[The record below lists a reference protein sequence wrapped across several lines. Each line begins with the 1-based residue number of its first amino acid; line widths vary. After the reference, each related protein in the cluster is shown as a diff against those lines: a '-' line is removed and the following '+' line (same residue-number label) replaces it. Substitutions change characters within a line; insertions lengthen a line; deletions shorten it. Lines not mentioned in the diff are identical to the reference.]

1 MPERRRWTVR
11 DLRRDNRSVLLWS
24 LYFDQPCS
32 RQDLSEA
39 TGLSSASVS
48 NVIRELIAEGIV
60 IEAGSVDSDGGRP
73 RVLLRINPDFGY
85 VVGIDVGETRVRAEL
100 FDLTMNVRANADY
113 PLEPREHGVD
123 VVVDRILAC
132 LRDVLAE
139 SGVPPESILGVGV
152 GVPGVV
158 EHGPEVL
165 LYGQTYGWDEVPLER
180 LLRDKGPGTDLPL
193 FIENGANT
201 LGQAELWFG
210 AGQGARHGV
219 VALIGS
225 GVGASI
231 IGHGAA
237 ERAGTSS
244 GTEWGHTTIMVG
256 GRDCRC
262 GSLGCLEAYVG
273 AEAILDR
280 YAQARHEAQGE
291 DEGQGWQQLLPGQDE
306 ETALAALA
314 DLAETSPEAAKV
326 LDDTALYL
334 GAGIADLINLFGPD
348 QIILGGWAG
357 LLLGQRLLPAI
368 RSSAREH
375 ALSHPYAETTISAG
389 RIGPDAVARGA
400 ATLPIQAFLNG
411 TAVPADRRGDM
422 AGHAG

>member
-24 LYFDQPCS
+24 LYVDQPCS

-60 IEAGSVDSDGGRP
+60 VEAGSVDSDGGRP
-73 RVLLRINPDFGY
+73 RVLLRINPDYGY
-85 VVGIDVGETRVRAEL
+85 VVGVDVGETRVRAEL
-100 FDLTMNVRANADY
+100 FDLTMTVRANADY
-113 PLEPREHGVD
+113 PFEPREHGVD
-123 VVVDRILAC
+123 VVVDRILTC
-132 LRDVLAE
+132 LRTVLAD
-139 SGVPPESILGVGV
+139 SGVAPEAILGVGI

-158 EHGPEVL
+158 EHGPETL
-165 LYGQTYGWDEVPLER
+165 LFAQTYGWDAVPLER
-180 LLRDKGPGTDLPL
+180 LLRAGTDLPL

-219 VALIGS
+219 VCLIGS

-231 IGHGAA
+231 IGHGAS
-237 ERAGTSS
+237 ERAGTSA

-280 YAQARHEAQGE
+280 Y
-291 DEGQGWQQLLPGQDE
+291 GQSSGPMLPDGDE
-306 ETALAALA
+306 ESALAALV
-314 DLAETSPEAAKV
+314 DLAETSPEAAHV
-326 LDDTALYL
+326 LDETALYL

-357 LLLGQRLLPAI
+357 LLLGRRLLPAI
-368 RSSAREH
+368 RSSAHEH
-375 ALSHPYAETTISAG
+375 ALSHAFAKTTISVG

-400 ATLPIQAFLNG
+400 ATLPVQAFLNG
-411 TAVPADRRGDM
+411 TAVPAARRGEGAGRDGIGSRGDV
-422 AGHAG
+422 AGHAS

>member
-73 RVLLRINPDFGY
+73 RVLLRVNPDYGY
-85 VVGIDVGETRVRAEL
+85 VIGIDVGETRVRAEL
-100 FDLTMNVRANADY
+100 FDLTMTVRANADY
-113 PLEPREHGVD
+113 PLEPREHGVQ
-123 VVVDRILAC
+123 VVVDRILTC
-132 LRDVLAE
+132 LQAVLTE
-139 SGVPPESILGVGV
+139 SGVPREAILGVGV

-165 LYGQTYGWDEVPLER
+165 LYGQTYGWDAVPLER
-180 LLRDKGPGTDLPL
+180 LLREGTDLPL
-193 FIENGANT
+193 YIENGANT

-219 VALIGS
+219 VCLIGS

-280 YAQARHEAQGE
+280 YGQTQGQPREQA
-291 DEGQGWQQLLPGQDE
+291 LPGDE
-306 ETALAALA
+306 ESALAALVELA
-314 DLAETSPEAAKV
+314 DTSPEAAKV

-334 GAGIADLINLFGPD
+334 GAGIADLINLFEPD
-348 QIILGGWAG
+348 QIILSGWAG

-375 ALSHPYAETTISAG
+375 ALSHPYAEATITVG

-411 TAVPADRRGDM
+411 TAVPAARRGDV

>member
-39 TGLSSASVS
+39 TRLSSASVS

-60 IEAGSVDSDGGRP
+60 VEAGSVDSDGGRP
-73 RVLLRINPDFGY
+73 RVLLEINPDYGY
-85 VVGIDVGETRVRAEL
+85 VIGVDVGETRVRAEL
-100 FDLTMNVRANADY
+100 FDLTMTVRANADY
-113 PLEPREHGVD
+113 PFEPREHGVE
-123 VVVDRILAC
+123 VVVDRVVAC
-132 LRDVLAE
+132 LQTVLAD
-139 SGVPPESILGVGV
+139 SGVAPEAILGVGI

-158 EHGPEVL
+158 EHGPETL
-165 LYGQTYGWDEVPLER
+165 LFAQTYGWDAVPLEQ
-180 LLRDKGPGTDLPL
+180 LLRAGTDLPL

-219 VALIGS
+219 VCLVGS
-225 GVGASI
+225 GVGAAI
-231 IGHGAA
+231 IGHGTA

-256 GRDCRC
+256 GRECRC

-273 AEAILDR
+273 AGAILDR
-280 YAQARHEAQGE
+280 YSQSGAGPRPDG
-291 DEGQGWQQLLPGQDE
+291 DE
-306 ETALAALA
+306 ESALAALVE
-314 DLAETSPEAAKV
+314 LAETVPEAARV
-326 LDDTALYL
+326 LDETALSL
-334 GAGIADLINLFGPD
+334 GAGIADLINLFNPE

-357 LLLGQRLLPAI
+357 LLLGRGLLPAI
-368 RSSAREH
+368 RSSAQEH
-375 ALSHPYAETTISAG
+375 ALTHAFAETSITVG

-411 TAVPADRRGDM
+411 TAVPAARRGHVGAAPGGIGSRGDV
-422 AGHAG
+422 AGHP